1 MLNTHRSALAILCAA
16 FATLATSAIAAGPT
30 GTAADY
36 GSSAPHAAAQR
47 SIELQPDTRHINVTR
62 GETVTIAR
70 AGQRFTWH
78 VQTLTIKRHS
88 PWSRSRRR
96 TWPSMACKCTLPPIP
111 VRGQLS
117 FFYA

>member
-16 FATLATSAIAAGPT
+16 FTTCAAPAIAAGPT

-36 GSSAPHAAAQR
+36 GTPAHHGAAQR
-47 SIELQPDTRHINVTR
+47 SIELQADTRHINVTH

-78 VQTLTIKRHS
+78 VQTFS
-88 PWSRSRRR
+88 NR
-96 TWPSMACKCTLPPIP
+96 TVFALAEIAPKDMP
-111 VRGQLS
+111 VDGIAVYVAANPLYTGS
-117 FFYA
+117 

>member
-1 MLNTHRSALAILCAA
+1 MLNTPRSAVAMLCAA
-16 FATLATSAIAAGPT
+16 LAAFATSAIAAGPT
-30 GTAADY
+30 GTPADY

-78 VQTLTIKRHS
+78 VQTFSNKTVFALAAIAPQDMPVDGIKVYVAAN
-88 PWSRSRRR
+88 P
-96 TWPSMACKCTLPPIP
+96 
-111 VRGQLS
+111 Q
-117 FFYA
+117 YAGS

>member
-1 MLNTHRSALAILCAA
+1 MLNTHRSALAILC
-16 FATLATSAIAAGPT
+16 ATLATSAIAAGPT

-78 VQTLTIKRHS
+78 VQTFNHQTTFALAEIAPKD
-88 PWSRSRRR
+88 
-96 TWPSMACKCTLPPIP
+96 MAVDGVQVYVAANPL
-111 VRGQLS
+111 
-117 FFYA
+117 YAGS

>member
-16 FATLATSAIAAGPT
+16 LATSALAAGPT

-36 GSSAPHAAAQR
+36 GTPAHHGAAQR
-47 SIELQPDTRHINVTR
+47 TIDLQPTTRHMNVTR

-78 VQTLTIKRHS
+78 VQTFNNKTVFALADIAPQDMRVEGVLVYVAAN
-88 PWSRSRRR
+88 P
-96 TWPSMACKCTLPPIP
+96 M
-111 VRGQLS
+111 
-117 FFYA
+117 YAGS

>member
-16 FATLATSAIAAGPT
+16 LATLATSAIAAGPT

-47 SIELQPDTRHINVTR
+47 SIELQADTRHLNVTR
-62 GETVTIAR
+62 GETVTIVR

-78 VQTLTIKRHS
+78 VQTFS
-88 PWSRSRRR
+88 NR
-96 TWPSMACKCTLPPIP
+96 TVFALSEIAPKDMP
-111 VRGQLS
+111 VDGVQVYVAANPLYTGS
-117 FFYA
+117 

>member
-16 FATLATSAIAAGPT
+16 ITTCATSALAAGPT

-36 GSSAPHAAAQR
+36 GTPAHHGAAQR
-47 SIELQPDTRHINVTR
+47 SIELQADTRHINVTR

-78 VQTLTIKRHS
+78 VQTFNHQTTFALSDIAPKD
-88 PWSRSRRR
+88 
-96 TWPSMACKCTLPPIP
+96 MP
-111 VRGQLS
+111 VDGIQVYVAANPL
-117 FFYA
+117 YAGS

>member
-1 MLNTHRSALAILCAA
+1 MLNTHRSALAILCAV
-16 FATLATSAIAAGPT
+16 LATSAIAADPT

-78 VQTLTIKRHS
+78 VQTFNNKTVFALAEIAPKD
-88 PWSRSRRR
+88 
-96 TWPSMACKCTLPPIP
+96 MP
-111 VRGQLS
+111 VDGVQVYVAANPQ
-117 FFYA
+117 YAGS